1 MDASL
6 EDNSSLERAKQ
17 SAAWVAAYMGKDIS
31 RCSEA
36 DKLMA
41 IEAFSTFANAIP
53 VNTDDEGISAF
64 ERAQMALRWVS
75 AYMGREIARCDE
87 PDKLRALKSFG
98 IVSSTIDGESPE
110 RSYDLA
116 IQGVRWISNYTGKE
130 IKFCNE
136 EEKRAAIAAF
146 PGMAR
151 AMGTAPSGESL
162 NALQQQNQYDRAK
175 MALRWIEAYAGKD
188 IKYCTED
195 EKRDALSAY
204 PLCAESMAT
213 GQLGQRLDLVEQQD
227 MFSEAKQ
234 ALSWIAEYLG
244 KEIKH
249 CDEEEKKGALRAYK
263 ELKGHS
269 EDSDSI
275 DELKERCEFLESIA
289 EQYREEYLRASS
301 AGQDSSSEAVA
312 ECEAEN
318 TWLREELDDMKREI
332 ARHEAAEEEISW
344 LQAEAEKA
352 LQAEQ
357 SCIELE
363 IANSEL
369 EARIR
374 ELEDE
379 VSWLSAE
386 ARKPSSYDLSSY
398 DVYAD
403 DDDDDTSYP
412 DTDSDGMWY

>member
-1 MDASL
+1 MDASQ
-6 EDNSSLERAKQ
+6 EDNGSLERAKQ

-41 IEAFSTFANAIP
+41 IEAFPIFANAIP
-53 VNTDDEGISAF
+53 ANMDEESVSAF
-64 ERAQMALRWVS
+64 DHAQMALRWVS

-87 PDKLRALKSFG
+87 PDKLRALKAFG
-98 IVSSTIDGESPE
+98 TVSSTLDTESPE

-116 IQGVRWISNYTGKE
+116 IQGTRWISSYTGKE

-136 EEKRAAIAAF
+136 EEKLAAIAAYS
-146 PGMAR
+146 GMAS
-151 AMGTAPSGESL
+151 AMGTDQSGESL
-162 NALQQQNQYDRAK
+162 NALQQQNRYEQAK
-175 MALRWIEAYAGKD
+175 MALRWIEAYTGKD
-188 IKYCTED
+188 IKHCSEE
-195 EKRDALSAY
+195 EKQGALSAY
-204 PLCAESMAT
+204 PLCAETIAT
-213 GQLGQRLDLVEQQD
+213 GQFGQHLDLVEQQD

-234 ALSWIAEYLG
+234 ALSWMAEYIG

-263 ELKGHS
+263 ELKGHP
-269 EDSDSI
+269 DASDSI

-289 EQYREEYLRASS
+289 EQYREEYLRVSS
-301 AGQDSSSEAVA
+301 AEQDVLSEENV

-318 TWLREELDDMKREI
+318 AWLREKLSDLEQDI
-332 ARHEAAEEEISW
+332 ARHEAAEAEVSW
-344 LQAEAEKA
+344 LQAEAERA

-363 IANSEL
+363 VANGQL
-369 EARIR
+369 ETRIR

-379 VSWLSAE
+379 ISWLSAE
-386 ARKPSSYDLSSY
+386 AKNYSSYDSKNY
-398 DVYAD
+398 DVYTDVDVDA
-403 DDDDDTSYP
+403 SYP
-412 DTDSDGMWY
+412 DDNGDGMWY